1 MNSYFKII
9 ICLFSW
15 YLCLNAEAQSIKK
28 IRGEYTY
35 YPPETVA
42 PVEAFKTA
50 IERAKLQAL
59 ADEFGTLITQA
70 DGSVVEN
77 KSGKSY
83 VDFIS
88 VSETIVRGEWL
99 EDIKEPVTEKRL
111 INDQLVY
118 IAKVYGKARK
128 ITSSSVDFKAKVLR
142 NGTSDKNV
150 DVEFYAGDEL
160 YLSFETPVDGYL
172 AVYLQ
177 DAEHNV
183 YCLFPY
189 RDDTD
194 GKEFM
199 KHGERHVLFSRKDAS
214 VEKKDLVDEYCLTT
228 QKSIEQNIIYIMFS
242 PNEFIKATDVTT
254 NANLP
259 RMLSQSDFIK
269 WKNKCR
275 SRDAEMRVDIQNI
288 SIKQSY

>member
-1 MNSYFKII
+1 MNLHLKII

-15 YLCLNAEAQSIKK
+15 CLCFNVGAQGIKK

-35 YPPETVA
+35 YPPETVS

-50 IERAKLQAL
+50 VERAKLQAL

-88 VSETIVRGEWL
+88 VSETVVRGEWL
-99 EDIKEPVTEKRL
+99 EDIKEPETERKL

-128 ITSSSVDFKAKVLR
+128 ITTSGVDFRAKVLR

-150 DVEFYAGDEL
+150 DVEFYAGDDL

-183 YCLFPY
+183 YCLYPY
-189 RDDTD
+189 REDTD
-194 GKEFM
+194 GKEFI
-199 KHGERHVLFSRKDAS
+199 KHGERHVLFSRKEAPID
-214 VEKKDLVDEYCLTT
+214 KKDLVDEYYLTA

-242 PNEFIKATDVTT
+242 PNEFTKATDVTAET
-254 NANLP
+254 NLP
-259 RMLSQSDFIK
+259 RMLSQSEFIK

-275 SRDAEMRVDIQNI
+275 SRDSEMRVDIQNI
-288 SIKQSY
+288 SIKQNN